1 MKITDVRARYPI
13 FDPPGWNW
21 RRHLGP
27 VCVEVHTDEGIHGV
41 GLGAGGL
48 AALPVVNGHLR
59 EHLIGRDP
67 TQIEALWDELY
78 WLTTPYGRAGLAM
91 MAISGIDLAL
101 WDVRAKSEDRP
112 VYRLLAPHARAK
124 AIPVYL
130 TGPDVAAAADRHPQ
144 VDLFKI
150 TMCRHTGESGEG
162 LTHDVRRIREALET
176 LGPDRRLAVDAWCLW
191 SDDYAAR
198 VLDQVG
204 PERLAWLEDPLR
216 PDDLAGYRR
225 LHGRFGDLPL
235 AVGNF
240 ETGPEGLR
248 RLLEAGFARIL
259 QPDVSWVGGLTP
271 TLRAARQAAER
282 GVQLIPHRGGEAWG
296 LHLAT
301 ALGLAPAEFVLRDD
315 GSVWIDPPV
324 TSAPDVAEGAVTVRD
339 APGFGVEFHPDLRWQ
354 MSTEVMQ

>member
-27 VCVEVHTDEGIHGV
+27 VCVEVHTDEGIRGV

-67 TQIEALWDELY
+67 TQVETLWDELY
-78 WLTTPYGRAGLAM
+78 WQSTPYGRAGLAM
-91 MAISGIDLAL
+91 MTLSGIDLAL
-101 WDVRAKSEDRP
+101 WDVRGKGEGQP
-112 VYRLLAPHARAK
+112 VYRLLDPQAGAR

-150 TMCRHTGESGEG
+150 TMCRDTREG
-162 LTHDVRRIREALET
+162 GQGVAYDVQRIREALDT

-191 SDDYAAR
+191 TDDHAAR

-216 PDDLAGYRR
+216 PDDMAGYHR
-225 LHGRFGDLPL
+225 LHRRFGDLPL

-240 ETGPEGLR
+240 ETGPEGLKS
-248 RLLEAGFARIL
+248 LLKEGFAGIL

-271 TLRAARQAAER
+271 TLRAAKQAAEN
-282 GVQLIPHRGGEAWG
+282 GVQLMLHRGGEAWG

-324 TSAPDVAEGAVTVRD
+324 TPAPDVADGAVTVCD
-339 APGFGVEFHPDLRWQ
+339 APGFGVEFDPGLRWQ
-354 MSTEVMQ
+354 TPAEVMR